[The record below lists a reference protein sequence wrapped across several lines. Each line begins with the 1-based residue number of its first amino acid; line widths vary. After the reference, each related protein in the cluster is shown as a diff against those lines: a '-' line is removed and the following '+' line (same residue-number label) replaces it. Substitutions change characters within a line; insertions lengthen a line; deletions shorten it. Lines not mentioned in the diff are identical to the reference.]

1 MSEEWRDDQPIY
13 RQLQQKVSALILDGT
28 HPEGSS
34 VPSVRQVSS
43 DLSINHLTV
52 AKAYQELADTGLLE
66 KRRGLGM
73 FVIEGARASLLK
85 QEKDKFLSIELPEFI
100 ARLQQLDITL
110 ADAISALEKESKTS
124 ANENAK

>member
-28 HPEGSS
+28 YPEGNS

-43 DLSINHLTV
+43 ELSINHLTV
-52 AKAYQELADTGLLE
+52 AKAYQELVDIGLLE

-124 ANENAK
+124 AKENAK